1 MDPRARAALEPA
13 SGQPAKGEPVTGERP
28 LEPVGLAEAL
38 HDASNALTVVL
49 GWLEEAGREGQPE
62 PFVRRAIE
70 IAAKKA
76 REARALSREAIGAA
90 PPREQPRR
98 ASAILGEV
106 VEALAV
112 EAERAGVTIRLEAS
126 SDDPQVVCGAP
137 LGHMVTNLVLN
148 ALAWSPR
155 GGVVVVERRSV
166 GRELVIHVIDQGP
179 GIPADLTPTLFT
191 GGSKRAGGA
200 GIGLRH
206 ARQTARKLG
215 GDLRLVEGPELAQL
229 AATLALGTSGPAV
242 VGGCFELRV
251 PHASTQ
257 SEVPRNGA
265 SSQTLRSAVLGTRVL
280 VVEDDR
286 AVCALLD
293 AGLGARGCEV
303 IAVHDDHTL
312 RKRLSTIGAIDAVLL
327 DLSPIATDIEGAIA
341 AVRAAH
347 PDAGIVFISGSSTI
361 AAAQIAE
368 VTPRTRWVRKPFEL
382 AEITAAIA
390 ELLPRRG

>member
-1 MDPRARAALEPA
+1 M
-13 SGQPAKGEPVTGERP
+13 
-28 LEPVGLAEAL
+28 AEAL

-90 PPREQPRR
+90 PPRERPRP
-98 ASAILGEV
+98 SSEILGEV
-106 VEALAV
+106 VEALGV
-112 EAERAGVTIRLEAS
+112 EAERAGVTLRRTRNPRDAAPE
-126 SDDPQVVCGAP
+126 DPDVACGAP

-155 GGVVVVERRSV
+155 GGEVLVASRCV
-166 GRELVIHVIDQGP
+166 GRELVVHVLDQGP
-179 GIPADLTPTLFT
+179 GIPPELTPTLFT

-215 GDLRLVEGPELAQL
+215 GDLRLVEGAELAAL
-229 AATLALGTSGPAV
+229 ATELGLAT

-251 PHASTQ
+251 PSTTTQ
-257 SEVPRNGA
+257 SEIPRNTA

-303 IAVHDDHTL
+303 IAVHDGHTL
-312 RKRLSTIGAIDAVLL
+312 QRRLSDLGTIDAVLL
-327 DLSPIATDIEGAIA
+327 DLSPIATDIEGAVA

-347 PDAGIVFISGSSTI
+347 PAAGIVFISGSSTI
-361 AAAQIAE
+361 AAAQIAD

>member
-1 MDPRARAALEPA
+1 M
-13 SGQPAKGEPVTGERP
+13 TGERT

-90 PPREQPRR
+90 PPREQPRG
-98 ASAILGEV
+98 ASAILREV

-112 EAERAGVTIRLEAS
+112 EAERAGVTIRLES
-126 SDDPQVVCGAP
+126 SGDDPQVACGAP

-155 GGVVVVERRSV
+155 GGAVVVAGRSV

-179 GIPADLTPTLFT
+179 GIPADLAPTLFT

-215 GDLRLVEGPELAQL
+215 GDLRLVEGPALAEL
-229 AATLALGTSGPAV
+229 AATLALGAGA

-251 PHASTQ
+251 PNASTQ
-257 SEVPRNGA
+257 SEIPRNAG
-265 SSQTLRSAVLGTRVL
+265 SSQTLRSAVVGTRVL

-312 RKRLSTIGAIDAVLL
+312 RQRLSTIGVIDAVLL

>member
-1 MDPRARAALEPA
+1 MDPHARAAHEPA
-13 SGQPAKGEPVTGERP
+13 LGEPALGERP
-28 LEPVGLAEAL
+28 EPGGLAEAL

-90 PPREQPRR
+90 PPREQPRG
-98 ASAILGEV
+98 ASAILREV

-112 EAERAGVTIRLEAS
+112 EAERAGVTIRLES
-126 SDDPQVVCGAP
+126 SGEDPQVSCGAP

-155 GGVVVVERRSV
+155 GGVVVVAARSV
-166 GRELVIHVIDQGP
+166 GRELVLHVIDQGP

-229 AATLALGTSGPAV
+229 AATLALGTGGQGGGGLGVA
-242 VGGCFELRV
+242 GGCFELRV
-251 PHASTQ
+251 PNTSTQ
-257 SEVPRNGA
+257 SEIPRNAA
-265 SSQTLRSAVLGTRVL
+265 SSQTLRSAVVGTRVL

-312 RKRLSTIGAIDAVLL
+312 RQRLSTMGVIDAVLL

-382 AEITAAIA
+382 AEITTAIA